1 MPHIREPRFL
11 GRKMVEIFTLVA
23 QKSRG
28 LGTGGLGMT
37 QELQALVLGFSHH
50 LNIIIGI
57 ALKGAL
63 KLGREYGMSEALQ
76 SFLDKLAAQRSPSA
90 CRMMAGAKDG
100 VLHSQRS
107 APINTSVF
115 GVTYGFRSLS
125 PEIAGV
131 SPLLDVSQDFSAQR
145 RSSPES
151 SERPMCRL
159 RSHYHRRLCAPW
171 HIPTLAFELYSVQN
185 MWDRFSYGRDCQSQ
199 EHGCRHIRDRRWRKC
214 GPGTHDR
221 ATTPSKCGSLRLV
234 PRQHSTY
241 YIPRR
246 RANHDILHRTCL
258 PRLPWRFSG
267 CVAPRAVCVS
277 AKRSL
282 AETTSPSQETE
293 THHADAHQYVLYLP
307 HDCIP
312 PIPSQP
318 LPQSR
323 PPSLQEGSTH
333 LKIGRV
339 LRAFPSTRSSP
350 NRYVFQSS

>member
-131 SPLLDVSQDFSAQR
+131 SPLLDVSQDLALSDVPVPNPPSDLCVACALTITEDCVRLGTYQRWHSNCIRCKTCGIDSATAATAKAKNTAVVTSGTGAGGSAAPVLTTARLPPANVDLFVWSPDSTQHTISHGDVPTTIYCTEHAYPDCRGGFQAVSRLEQYAFLLNVALR
-145 RSSPES
+145 RLHLLLKKRKLITPTHTSTCCIFPTTVYHQSPLN
-151 SERPMCRL
+151 RC
-159 RSHYHRRLCAPW
+159 RSHDLPLFR
-171 HIPTLAFELYSVQN
+171 
-185 MWDRFSYGRDCQSQ
+185 
-199 EHGCRHIRDRRWRKC
+199 RDR
-214 GPGTHDR
+214 
-221 ATTPSKCGSLRLV
+221 
-234 PRQHSTY
+234 
-241 YIPRR
+241 
-246 RANHDILHRTCL
+246 
-258 PRLPWRFSG
+258 
-267 CVAPRAVCVS
+267 
-277 AKRSL
+277 
-282 AETTSPSQETE
+282 
-293 THHADAHQYVLYLP
+293 
-307 HDCIP
+307 
-312 PIPSQP
+312 PI
-318 LPQSR
+318 SR
-323 PPSLQEGSTH
+323 
-333 LKIGRV
+333 
-339 LRAFPSTRSSP
+339 
-350 NRYVFQSS
+350 